1 MSSSLFNSPEARE
14 LSGRA
19 IHVAKVE
26 LRHFDAALVV
36 AHWLEIF
43 NWDLGVQQLHVLEKD
58 QPVRA
63 AVATLLAAC
72 ITVDGADA
80 PLAPADIETWP
91 IAVVAEAIALVLEVN
106 MDFFSQT
113 LPRLAAT
120 AKRMGS
126 IGSELLSSLSALATT
141 PSA

>member
-1 MSSSLFNSPEARE
+1 MTTALFNKAEQRE
-14 LSGRA
+14 LAGQQVHFS
-19 IHVAKVE
+19 KVE

-36 AHWLEIF
+36 ANWLEIF

-72 ITVDGADA
+72 ITVDGAEA

-120 AKRMGS
+120 ARRMGS

>member
-1 MSSSLFNSPEARE
+1 MKRDLVGVS
-14 LSGRA
+14 
-19 IHVAKVE
+19 VYVKKVE
-26 LRHFDAALVV
+26 LQHFDAALVV
-36 AHWLEIF
+36 ANWLEIF

-63 AVATLLAAC
+63 AVAALLAAC
-72 ITVDGADA
+72 IRIDGAEV
-80 PLAPADIETWP
+80 PLAPADVETWP

-120 AKRMGS
+120 AQRMGS